1 MDIDPEHGATAS
13 GTHMQA
19 NDNQGENHVQPHCET
34 VFTVHLNK
42 EITVGLTEQE
52 RHALKVFSLSAV
64 RYEMYLASVSLRY
77 DMYRGSVCVRY
88 IYILGPCLFISRK
101 YLMPCSAGK

>member
-1 MDIDPEHGATAS
+1 MATTAAGMDIDPEHGATAS

-42 EITVGLTEQE
+42 EITERLTEQE
-52 RHALKVFSLSAV
+52 RHVLKVFSLSAV
-64 RYEMYLASVSLRY
+64 RYDMYLASVS
-77 DMYRGSVCVRY
+77 V
-88 IYILGPCLFISRK
+88 
-101 YLMPCSAGK
+101 